1 MTPATFRVLLEA
13 DAIGFGTDPLP
24 LSALG
29 IAKRNRNTATK
40 TLAKQGY
47 LTDAGAIT
55 VEGRAFIVKNLI
67 PLEWGEK
74 CPIRDPKGTM
84 ADILGTSGRSLW
96 GSIWQATQSADKLTA
111 YFYKVAALD
120 TPAIAVRTASI
131 PRPRIAQY
139 GIATPTLEVV
149 PS

>member
-29 IAKRNRNTATK
+29 IMKRNRNTATK

-55 VEGRAFIVKNLI
+55 VEGRAFVVKNLI

-74 CPIRDPKGTM
+74 CPTRDPKGTM
-84 ADILGTSGRSLW
+84 ATMLGTNGR
-96 GSIWQATQSADKLTA
+96 GYHYGTIWQATQSADKLTT
-111 YFYKVAALD
+111 YFYKVGALD

-131 PRPRIAQY
+131 PHPCLAQY
-139 GIATPTLEVV
+139 GLTAPTLEVV
-149 PS
+149 